1 MYLAKTGEV
10 LGELHGLEARGEEFH
25 EQGLLAVVDRRSL
38 CHAKAFLQ
46 THAQS
51 GSFSSRTIVDTDVA
65 ARWNL
70 DVGRGETV
78 YLYLLFVWDLCP
90 ENLGKVELLQFGGGN
105 LQLASFFQ
113 IEWQPFVGCLHQVFR
128 GKVREL
134 YLRMPFFFT
143 EATLCCSLSTCS
155 FQSNMLRPS
164 SLIASQRM
172 PMTVCLSAFC
182 IGFVSTTSVP
192 MRCSRCI

>member
-1 MYLAKTGEV
+1 MLGVSALQFLSNLKVCTLPKTGEV

-25 EQGLLAVVDRRSL
+25 EQGLLAVVDRRIL

-46 THAQS
+46 TYAP
-51 GSFSSRTIVDTDVA
+51 IVDTDVA

-113 IEWQPFVGCLHQVFR
+113 KEWQPFVGCLHQVFR
-128 GKVREL
+128 EKVREL
-134 YLRMPFFFT
+134 YLRMLFFSRKLLFV
-143 EATLCCSLSTCS
+143 AALVPVRSNPTC
-155 FQSNMLRPS
+155 
-164 SLIASQRM
+164 
-172 PMTVCLSAFC
+172 
-182 IGFVSTTSVP
+182 
-192 MRCSRCI
+192 

>member
-1 MYLAKTGEV
+1 MLGVSALQFLSNLKVCTLPKTGEV
-10 LGELHGLEARGEEFH
+10 LGELHGLEAWGEEFH
-25 EQGLLAVVDRRSL
+25 EQGVLAVVDRRSL

-134 YLRMPFFFT
+134 YLRMPFFSRKLLFV
-143 EATLCCSLSTCS
+143 AALVPVRSNSTC
-155 FQSNMLRPS
+155 
-164 SLIASQRM
+164 
-172 PMTVCLSAFC
+172 
-182 IGFVSTTSVP
+182 
-192 MRCSRCI
+192 